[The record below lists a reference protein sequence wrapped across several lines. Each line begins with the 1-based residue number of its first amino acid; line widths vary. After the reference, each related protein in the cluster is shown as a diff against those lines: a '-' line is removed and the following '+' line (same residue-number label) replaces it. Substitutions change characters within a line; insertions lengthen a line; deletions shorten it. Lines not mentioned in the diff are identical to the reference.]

1 MASTTLTVRLEPKLK
16 DRLGKLATQTQ
27 RTKSYLAGQAIAGY
41 VERELQI
48 IEGIE
53 RGLEDMRAGRVI
65 PHEEVMAQID
75 AIIETARAKQED
87 K

>member
-1 MASTTLTVRLEPKLK
+1 MESTTLTVRLEPKLK
-16 DRLGKLATQTQ
+16 DLLGKLATHTQ
-27 RTKSYLAGQAIAGY
+27 RTKSFLAGQAIAGY

-53 RGLEDMRAGRVI
+53 HGLEDMKAGRVI

-75 AIIETARAKQED
+75 ATIATARARQED
-87 K
+87 

>member
-1 MASTTLTVRLEPKLK
+1 MASTTLTVRLETKLK

-27 RTKSYLAGQAIAGY
+27 RTKSFLAGQAIAGY

-75 AIIETARAKQED
+75 TTIETARAKRED